1 MWSLVRLVPSP
12 VPLPASSP
20 SPLFDLVRDGAY
32 TYTYDHDYDWH
43 SEWERSAREY
53 FRRNQWADAD
63 AAWAKASF
71 NAFYER
77 VAATASPLPS
87 PEPSAS
93 ERDLPLNANEL
104 NLLGQT
110 PPGYR
115 EAEEQEAL
123 L

>member
-12 VPLPASSP
+12 LPSPLPSP
-20 SPLFDLVRDGAY
+20 SPVFDLVRDGAY
-32 TYTYDHDYDWH
+32 TYKYDYDWH
-43 SEWERSAREY
+43 SEWERSAREA
-53 FRRNQWADAD
+53 FRRNQRASAD
-63 AAWAKASF
+63 AAWAKASL

-77 VAATASPLPS
+77 VASTASPLPS

-104 NLLGQT
+104 NLLGET

-115 EAEEQEAL
+115 EADEQEVL